1 MFAACRGREKTPII
15 EKTNDNDL
23 KYQFYISYYIL
34 LYCSIRKAC
43 GKGWSELEYLQ
54 ELFADRI
61 GGPSF
66 GKQAEL
72 YKFEKIKKTRR
83 RMEREHPETLLIDLG
98 VGEPDAMAD
107 AAVID
112 VLYEQA
118 KEWKN
123 RGYAD
128 NGILLFQQAAAT
140 YLEEVFGVGG
150 LCPETQI
157 LHSMASKSAL
167 AMIPQAFIN
176 PGDITLMTVP
186 GYPILGTKTKW
197 LGGGVYSLPLLR
209 ENHFLPD
216 LSSIPRAVLQ
226 KTKLLYLN
234 YPNNPTG
241 AVATKDFYQAVIEF
255 AQQNEIIVIQD
266 AAYGA
271 LTFDERPLSFL
282 SVEGAIEVGIEVHS
296 LSKSY
301 HMTGWRLGFIAGNE
315 KIVKAV
321 AAVKDNNDSG
331 QFIAIQHAGAYALA
345 HPEITQ
351 AACEKYR
358 RRHELLSAALRRI
371 GFLAVRPK
379 ASFYE
384 YMEIPKGTRDGRVF
398 HTAEEFSDYLLQNA
412 LISTV
417 PWDDVGHS
425 IRASVTFVADGE
437 QEEARIVEEIERRL
451 ARCELVF

>member
-1 MFAACRGREKTPII
+1 M
-15 EKTNDNDL
+15 
-23 KYQFYISYYIL
+23 
-34 LYCSIRKAC
+34 
-43 GKGWSELEYLQ
+43 EYLQ
-54 ELFADRI
+54 EMFADRI
-61 GGPSF
+61 GGASF

-83 RMEREHPETLLIDLG
+83 QMEREHPETPMIDLG

-107 AAVID
+107 TGVID

-128 NGILLFQQAAAT
+128 NGILLFQQAASS
-140 YLEEVFGVGG
+140 YLQQVFSVSG

-157 LHSMASKSAL
+157 LHSMGSKSAL

-197 LGGGVYSLPLLR
+197 LGGSVYSLPLLR
-209 ENHFLPD
+209 ENQFLPD
-216 LSSIPRAVLQ
+216 LKSIPQAVLQ

-241 AVATKDFYQAVIEF
+241 AAATKEFYQEVVAF
-255 AQQNEIIVIQD
+255 AKKNHIIVIQD

-271 LTFDERPLSFL
+271 LTFGERPLSFL
-282 SVEGAIEVGIEVHS
+282 SVEGAMEVGIEVHS

-301 HMTGWRLGFIAGNE
+301 NMTGWRLGFIAGNE

-351 AACEKYR
+351 AVCEKYR

-371 GFLAVRPK
+371 GFLATTPK

-384 YMEIPKGTRDGRVF
+384 YMEIPKGTRDGQVF
-398 HTAEEFSDYLLQNA
+398 HTADEFSDYLLRNA
-412 LISTV
+412 FISTV
-417 PWDDVGHS
+417 PWDDVGHY
-425 IRASVTFVADGE
+425 IRVAVTFVADGP
-437 QEEARIVEEIERRL
+437 QEEARMVEEIERRM
-451 ARCELVF
+451 ARCEFVF

>member
-1 MFAACRGREKTPII
+1 M
-15 EKTNDNDL
+15 
-23 KYQFYISYYIL
+23 
-34 LYCSIRKAC
+34 
-43 GKGWSELEYLQ
+43 EYLQ

-61 GGPSF
+61 GGSSF

-83 RMEREHPETLLIDLG
+83 EMEREHPETPMIDLG

-107 AAVID
+107 TGVID

-118 KEWKN
+118 KVWKN

-128 NGILLFQQAAAT
+128 NGILLFQQAAAE
-140 YLEEVFGVGG
+140 YMENIFGVSG
-150 LCPETQI
+150 LNPQTQV
-157 LHSMASKSAL
+157 LHSMGSKAAL

-197 LGGGVYSLPLLR
+197 LGGAVYPLPLLR

-216 LSSIPRAVLQ
+216 LQAIPQAVLQ
-226 KTKLLYLN
+226 KAKLLYLN

-241 AVATKDFYQAVIEF
+241 AAATKEFFQEVIAF
-255 AQQNEIIVIQD
+255 AKKNKIIVIQD

-271 LTFDERPLSFL
+271 FTFGERPLSFL
-282 SVEGAIEVGIEVHS
+282 SIEGAMEVGIEVHS

-301 HMTGWRLGFIAGNE
+301 NMTGWRLGFVAGNE
-315 KIVKAV
+315 KIVKAI

-331 QFIAIQHAGAYALA
+331 QFIPIQHAGAYALR
-345 HPEITQ
+345 HPEITE
-351 AACEKYR
+351 ATSEKYR
-358 RRHELLSAALRRI
+358 RRHELLSAALRRV
-371 GFLAVRPK
+371 GFMASPPK

-384 YMEIPKGTRDGRVF
+384 YMEIPKGTRDGRTF
-398 HTAEEFSDYLLQNA
+398 TSADEFSDFLLRNA
-412 LISTV
+412 CISTV
-417 PWDDVGHS
+417 PWDDVGHY
-425 IRASVTFVADGE
+425 IRISVTFVANGE
-437 QEEARIVEEIERRL
+437 EEEKQIIEEIERRL
-451 ARCELVF
+451 MRCELVF

>member
-1 MFAACRGREKTPII
+1 M
-15 EKTNDNDL
+15 
-23 KYQFYISYYIL
+23 
-34 LYCSIRKAC
+34 
-43 GKGWSELEYLQ
+43 EYLQ
-54 ELFADRI
+54 EMFADRI
-61 GGPSF
+61 GGASF

-72 YKFEKIKKTRR
+72 YKFDKIKKTRR
-83 RMEREHPETLLIDLG
+83 QMEREHPEIPMIDLG

-107 AAVID
+107 AGVID

-118 KEWKN
+118 REWKN

-128 NGILLFQQAAAT
+128 NGILLFQQAAAA
-140 YLEEVFGVGG
+140 YLEQVFGVSG

-157 LHSMASKSAL
+157 LHSMGSKSAL
-167 AMIPQAFIN
+167 AMIPQAFID

-186 GYPILGTKTKW
+186 GYPILGTKAKW
-197 LGGGVYSLPLLR
+197 LGGKVYSLPLLR

-216 LSSIPRAVLQ
+216 LKSVPQAVLQ

-241 AVATKDFYQAVIEF
+241 AAATKEFYQEVIAF
-255 AQQNEIIVIQD
+255 AKKNHIIVIQD

-271 LTFDERPLSFL
+271 LTFGEPPLSFL
-282 SVEGAIEVGIEVHS
+282 SVEGAMEVGIEVHS

-301 HMTGWRLGFIAGNE
+301 NMTGWRLGFIAGNE

-351 AACEKYR
+351 AVCEKYR

-371 GFLAVRPK
+371 GFLATTPK

-398 HTAEEFSDYLLQNA
+398 HTADEFSDYLLRNA
-412 LISTV
+412 FISTV
-417 PWDDVGHS
+417 PWDDVGHY
-425 IRASVTFVADGE
+425 IRVSVTFVADGP
-437 QEEARIVEEIERRL
+437 QEEARMVEEIERRM
-451 ARCELVF
+451 ARCEFVF

>member
-1 MFAACRGREKTPII
+1 M
-15 EKTNDNDL
+15 
-23 KYQFYISYYIL
+23 
-34 LYCSIRKAC
+34 
-43 GKGWSELEYLQ
+43 EYLQ

-61 GGPSF
+61 GGSSF

-83 RMEREHPETLLIDLG
+83 QMEREHPEIPMIDLG

-107 AAVID
+107 AGVID

-128 NGILLFQQAAAT
+128 NGILLFQQAAAA
-140 YLEEVFGVGG
+140 YMENVFGVGG

-157 LHSMASKSAL
+157 LHSMGSKSAL

-197 LGGGVYSLPLLR
+197 LGGGVYPLPLLQ

-216 LSSIPRAVLQ
+216 LNSIPQAVLQ
-226 KTKLLYLN
+226 KAKLLYLN

-241 AVATKDFYQAVIEF
+241 AAATKEFYKTVIEF
-255 AQQNEIIVIQD
+255 AKKNEIIVIQD

-271 LTFDERPLSFL
+271 LTFGERPLSFL
-282 SVEGAIEVGIEVHS
+282 SVEGAMEVGIEVHS

-301 HMTGWRLGFIAGNE
+301 NMTGWRLGFIAGNE

-331 QFIAIQHAGAYALA
+331 QFIAIQHAGAYALG
-345 HPEITQ
+345 HPEITK
-351 AACEKYR
+351 ATCEKYR

-371 GFLAVRPK
+371 GFLATPPK

-384 YMEIPKGTRDGRVF
+384 YMAIPKGTRDGQVF
-398 HTAEEFSDYLLQNA
+398 HTADEFSDYLLRNA

-417 PWDDVGHS
+417 PWDDVGHY
-425 IRASVTFVADGE
+425 IRVSVTFVADGE
-437 QEEARIVEEIERRL
+437 QEETQIVEEIERRL

>member
-1 MFAACRGREKTPII
+1 MG
-15 EKTNDNDL
+15 
-23 KYQFYISYYIL
+23 
-34 LYCSIRKAC
+34 
-43 GKGWSELEYLQ
+43 YLQ

-61 GGPSF
+61 GGSSF

-83 RMEREHPETLLIDLG
+83 QMEREHPEIPMIDLG

-107 AAVID
+107 AGVID

-128 NGILLFQQAAAT
+128 NGIRLFQQAAAA
-140 YLEEVFGVGG
+140 YMENVFGVGG

-157 LHSMASKSAL
+157 LHSMGSKSAL

-197 LGGGVYSLPLLR
+197 LGGKVYPLPLLQ

-216 LSSIPRAVLQ
+216 LNAIPQAVLQ
-226 KTKLLYLN
+226 KAKLLYLN

-241 AVATKDFYQAVIEF
+241 AAATKEFYKTVIEF
-255 AQQNEIIVIQD
+255 AKKNEIIVIQD

-271 LTFDERPLSFL
+271 LTFGERPLSFL
-282 SVEGAIEVGIEVHS
+282 SVEGAMEVGIEVHS

-301 HMTGWRLGFIAGNE
+301 NMTGWRLGFIAGNE

-331 QFIAIQHAGAYALA
+331 QFIAIQHAGAYALG
-345 HPEITQ
+345 HPEITK
-351 AACEKYR
+351 ATCEKYR

-371 GFLAVRPK
+371 GFLATPPK

-384 YMEIPKGTRDGRVF
+384 YIAIPKGTRDGRVF
-398 HTAEEFSDYLLQNA
+398 HTADEFSDYLLRNA

-417 PWDDVGHS
+417 PWDDVGHY
-425 IRASVTFVADGE
+425 IRVSVTFVADGE
-437 QEEARIVEEIERRL
+437 QEETRIVEEIERRL